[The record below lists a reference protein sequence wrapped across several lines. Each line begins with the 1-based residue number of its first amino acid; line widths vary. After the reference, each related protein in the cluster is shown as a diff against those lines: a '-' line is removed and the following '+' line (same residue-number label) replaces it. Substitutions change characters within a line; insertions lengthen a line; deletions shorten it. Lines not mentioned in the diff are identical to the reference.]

1 MAQTAMVFQPQP
13 SWRRGARTSLT
24 DRVLPKAM
32 KQYYRTKA
40 IVPCACR
47 AVTNDERPVASGE
60 SITAFAGAYPTIE
73 SLQSQV

>member
-1 MAQTAMVFQPQP
+1 MAPGCSHEP
-13 SWRRGARTSLT
+13 DRPGASKSDET
-24 DRVLPKAM
+24 V
-32 KQYYRTKA
+32 YRTKA